1 MTKKEIID
9 IIDVLLSNES
19 KYDMIQQIKIKYP
32 KYADVIDAKVNEDD
46 SENDFEEKVYKKAKE
61 LFVYDG
67 HFVEHFM
74 RPRSDHYKYVEQ
86 ARKLLRGE

>member
-32 KYADVIDAKVNEDD
+32 KYADVIDAKVNEND
-46 SENDFEEKVYKKAKE
+46 SENEFELAVKEKARE
-61 LFVYDG
+61 LFVNDG

-74 RPRSDHYKYVEQ
+74 RPGSDHYKYVEQ
-86 ARKLLRGE
+86 ARKLLREE